1 MATPIEE
8 IGLILSTL
16 RRLTQGESLP
26 RHESDDLDALLRSIK
41 RTVERRDADEFGQIG
56 RACLWLL
63 LECATASLVAERA
76 TTLARLAQSSK
87 PDDQGLH

>member
-41 RTVERRDADEFGQIG
+41 RTVERREVEEFGQIG
-56 RACLWLL
+56 RACVWLL
-63 LECATASLVAERA
+63 LEAVTAHLLAERA
-76 TTLARLAQSSK
+76 TTLARLVAQGK
-87 PDDQGLH
+87 PEDGGLH